1 MNNSR
6 RPILIE
12 PGVKYFLDETLKN
25 CHENKKTYFN
35 KIVNV
40 SLFIFFISLIS
51 LTLYIKYKGKLTPRE
66 RKIKDRKIQEYL
78 ISKLKV
84 MEVDR
89 RRNRQ
94 DLITNLPV
102 YKSEFEAAHR
112 NLYQ

>member
-1 MNNSR
+1 
-6 RPILIE
+6 
-12 PGVKYFLDETLKN
+12 
-25 CHENKKTYFN
+25 
-35 KIVNV
+35 
-40 SLFIFFISLIS
+40 
-51 LTLYIKYKGKLTPRE
+51 
-66 RKIKDRKIQEYL
+66 
-78 ISKLKV
+78 